1 MSRSFAVLTISSH
14 GTQVRR
20 ELRIE
25 RLALISDSAMEAV
38 GSRVLS
44 GTNKAQKNL
53 TWRTR
58 RLL

>member
-25 RLALISDSAMEAV
+25 RLALISDSAMEALA
-38 GSRVLS
+38 RVFFLEQIKPKK
-44 GTNKAQKNL
+44 T
-53 TWRTR
+53 
-58 RLL
+58 